1 MKTVNPV
8 NKSVVVRST
17 GGDPAALKKQFDNVR
32 KVLPVRPGATHCK
45 LSSHDMPIVR
55 TSGDLAAFGALLDK
69 VKPVRL
75 AKSGSQVL
83 KAIRAAR
90 ERRR

>member
-8 NKSVVVRST
+8 KKSVVVRST
-17 GGDPAALKKQFDNVR
+17 GGDPAALKKQFD
-32 KVLPVRPGATHCK
+32 KVHCK
-45 LSSHDMPIVR
+45 LSSRDMPIVR
-55 TSGDLAAFGALLDK
+55 TSGDLAAFGVLLDK

>member
-17 GGDPAALKKQFDNVR
+17 GGDPAALKKQFD
-32 KVLPVRPGATHCK
+32 KVHK
-45 LSSHDMPIVR
+45 LSSRDMPIVR
-55 TSGDLAAFGALLDK
+55 TSGELAAFGVLLDK